1 MILRSNKQ
9 TTPVLKLIIT
19 ENKNKTKKKTEKKA
33 LKRNQNSIYKYLKK
47 RYKIRKNN
55 AIIPF

>member
-19 ENKNKTKKKTEKKA
+19 ENKTKKKTEKKA
-33 LKRNQNSIYKYLKK
+33 LKKRNQNSIYKYLKK

>member
-1 MILRSNKQ
+1 MILRSNRQ

-19 ENKNKTKKKTEKKA
+19 ENKTKKKTEKKA

-47 RYKIRKNN
+47 RFKIRKNN